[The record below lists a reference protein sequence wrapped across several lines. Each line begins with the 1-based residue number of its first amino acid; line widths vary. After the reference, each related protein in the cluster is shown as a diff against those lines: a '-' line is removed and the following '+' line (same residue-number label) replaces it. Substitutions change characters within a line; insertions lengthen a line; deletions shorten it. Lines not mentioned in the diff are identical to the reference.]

1 MSNLETAV
9 NSLQCVDVISAE
21 KVEMKSCDVYTPN
34 MECDSRDLSSYC
46 EVACSERGTKA
57 RTNPRVVLVL
67 QLLSFSAKSLTL

>member
-9 NSLQCVDVISAE
+9 NSLQCVE
-21 KVEMKSCDVYTPN
+21 QMKYRDVYTPN

-57 RTNPRVVLVL
+57 RTNPRVVHVL

>member
-21 KVEMKSCDVYTPN
+21 KVEMKYRDVYMPN

-57 RTNPRVVLVL
+57 RTNPRVVHVL
-67 QLLSFSAKSLTL
+67 QLLSLTL